1 MDFPAW
7 PAGLFSAQ
15 QQVNH
20 FFRQP
25 VGGGKIHLGEVNF
38 FLLVVQ
44 QPGLAENASGFF
56 QIFQDGGQLFRS
68 QYGQH
73 IGFLRVID
81 VKTESACGAFRQ
93 NDALHGIIQAVVNNF
108 YRCVFLFRTPAHSGE
123 QRLLCAVGVS
133 AQAHRPLQPGKVGVK
148 VGDLLGTAGM
158 EEIVDG

>member
-1 MDFPAW
+1 M
-7 PAGLFSAQ
+7 
-15 QQVNH
+15 
-20 FFRQP
+20 
-25 VGGGKIHLGEVNF
+25 
-38 FLLVVQ
+38 Q

-108 YRCVFLFRTPAHSGE
+108 YRCVFLFRTPTHSGE
-123 QRLLCAVGVS
+123 QRLLRAVGVS

-148 VGDLLGTAGM
+148 VGDLLGAAGM